1 MHITTENWR
10 DRAAV
15 TLSNGVA
22 EATLLPGGGHLAR
35 WGLAADQ
42 GTSQENLLWEVPWK
56 TADPGTEEH
65 AAIAKVFVAKGRP
78 SDNPLIVH
86 VAGLSDLRSCGVLDD
101 RAERLAHTFMP
112 GPLTLVV
119 ASTPLVPLIAR
130 AGLDTVALR
139 IPAHPVAAALIT
151 KSGPLVAPSAN
162 LSGHPSPTRA
172 EHVYDDLAGRIAA
185 VIDGGPCR
193 VGIESTVVDL
203 SGERAV
209 ILRPG
214 IISVGEIEDVLGEPL
229 LIASRTADLPK
240 APGMKYR
247 HYAPFAHV
255 HLAIAPEPPA
265 DLHPDAGR
273 IILTPMRHIG
283 KFAGHE
289 VHPLQEST
297 LYALFREADVRMIQ
311 EIFIYAMPD
320 ELDAGLL
327 DRIRK
332 AAE

>member
-1 MHITTENWR
+1 MQTEILDALTPATFQYAIER
-10 DRAAV
+10 GARLLRAGEV
-15 TLSNGVA
+15 VA
-22 EATLLPGGGHLAR
+22 FPTETVY
-35 WGLAADQ
+35 GLGADALNA
-42 GTSQENLLWEVPWK
+42 E
-56 TADPGTEEH
+56 
-65 AAIAKVFVAKGRP
+65 AIAKVFVAKGRP

-86 VAGLSDLRSCGVLDD
+86 VAGIADLRSCGVLDD

-119 ASTPLVPLIAR
+119 LSNPSIPLIAR
-130 AGLDTVALR
+130 AGLQTVALR

-172 EHVYDDLAGRIAA
+172 EHVYDDLSGRISA

-203 SGERAV
+203 SGEQAA

-214 IISVGEIEDVLGEPL
+214 IISVTEIEEVLGEPL
-229 LIASRTADLPK
+229 LIASRTGDVPL

-255 HLAIAPEPPA
+255 RLHIASEPPA
-265 DLHPDAGR
+265 NLLVDSGR
-273 IILTPMRHIG
+273 MILTPARHVNKFIG
-283 KFAGHE
+283 HD
-289 VHPLQEST
+289 VHTLQEST
-297 LYALFREADVRMIQ
+297 LYALFREADLRMMR
-311 EIFIYAMPD
+311 EILIYACPD

-332 AAE
+332 AAEE